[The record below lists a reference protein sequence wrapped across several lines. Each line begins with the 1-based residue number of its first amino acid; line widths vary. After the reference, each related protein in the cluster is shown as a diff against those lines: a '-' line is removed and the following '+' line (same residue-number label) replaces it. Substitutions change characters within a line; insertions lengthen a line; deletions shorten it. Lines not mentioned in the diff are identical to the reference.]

1 VLRNAHHQFAAFVA
15 ETDSK
20 SVFSALRL
28 ADALRLDDGLGDGHG
43 AGAGQGGL
51 DDAGD
56 HIGDLLCGVEGVGF
70 RYRFDGLH
78 EHGGGGDVGELF
90 VDTDFDAAL
99 PGTGQFDAAEQVA
112 RTDAEDFGHGEVF
125 EFEVQHLLPELGV
138 SADDGL
144 FVEIGLHGEH
154 PCRGTPQGSL
164 PLHTLSGNSQNVLR
178 GKGGWEEAGAISK
191 VIGGILFGIA
201 EGFLGGVT

>member
-1 VLRNAHHQFAAFVA
+1 MLQDAHHQVAAFVA
-15 ETDSK
+15 ESDSK

-28 ADALRLDDGLGDGHG
+28 ADAFRLDNGLGDGHG
-43 AGAGQGGL
+43 AGAGEGGL

-56 HIGDLLCGVEGVGF
+56 HICDLLCGVEGVGF
-70 RYRFDGLH
+70 RYRLDGLH

-99 PGTGQFDAAEQVA
+99 PCTGEFDAAEQMA
-112 RTDAEDFGHGEVF
+112 CTDAEDFGHGDVI
-125 EFEVQHLLPELGV
+125 EFDGQHLLPELGV

-144 FVEIGLHGEH
+144 FVEFGPHGEH
-154 PCRGTPQGSL
+154 PCRGTPGGSL
-164 PLHTLSGNSQNVLR
+164 LLHTLSGNSQNVLR
-178 GKGGWEEAGAISK
+178 GKEGWEEAGAISK

-201 EGFLGGVT
+201 EGHFLVT